1 MSGSNY
7 EIVVGGRLGGAM
19 CRWFSDLEVSSSGPD
34 ATQLCGWF
42 PDQPALQGLIAQLGE
57 LGLELVSVRRIPDEG

>member
-7 EIVVGGRLGGAM
+7 EIVVGGRLGSAM
-19 CRWFSDLEVSSSGPD
+19 TSWFADLDVRSSGPD

-57 LGLELVSVRRIPDEG
+57 LGLELVSVRRLPDEE

>member
-19 CRWFSDLEVSSSGPD
+19 TRWFSELEVGSSGPN
-34 ATQLCGWF
+34 ATRLYGWF

-57 LGLELVSVRRIPDEG
+57 LGLELVSVRRVPERD